1 MEKVEILSF
10 PIYRFYYDDV
20 ENVYDTMI
28 ELKWIKNPNNWMWK
42 EGPEGKNILDI
53 PSLSRLKDWM
63 KQCLHEVKE
72 DLNLTCDSLEIISS
86 WANLNQKGDMFHNH
100 SHPNSWISSNY
111 YVSGE
116 KETKTI
122 FHAPNPYFDTIINPI
137 KPTVDNIGRKNTNLN
152 YEEETI
158 PGKYI
163 VFPSTMWHYAM
174 INKDI
179 KPRITIAANVFPS
192 GNISCEGVS
201 RLNITVN

>member
-20 ENVYDTMI
+20 EDVYDAMI

-86 WANLNQKGDMFHNH
+86 WANLNQQGDMFHNQKILDH
-100 SHPNSWISSNY
+100 YRIYIH
-111 YVSGE
+111 
-116 KETKTI
+116 
-122 FHAPNPYFDTIINPI
+122 
-137 KPTVDNIGRKNTNLN
+137 NTN
-152 YEEETI
+152 
-158 PGKYI
+158 
-163 VFPSTMWHYAM
+163 
-174 INKDI
+174 
-179 KPRITIAANVFPS
+179 
-192 GNISCEGVS
+192 
-201 RLNITVN
+201 